1 MGLVLWAGQGV
12 LMPYVHGTWALR
24 IGALAVLV
32 MAGMVVYG
40 LATLVL
46 GAFTREDLA
55 LLTRRR
61 RAAPAN
67 KS

>member
-1 MGLVLWAGQGV
+1 L
-12 LMPYVHGTWALR
+12 
-24 IGALAVLV
+24 
-32 MAGMVVYG
+32 AGMLVYG

-61 RAAPAN
+61 RAAPAT
-67 KS
+67 KA